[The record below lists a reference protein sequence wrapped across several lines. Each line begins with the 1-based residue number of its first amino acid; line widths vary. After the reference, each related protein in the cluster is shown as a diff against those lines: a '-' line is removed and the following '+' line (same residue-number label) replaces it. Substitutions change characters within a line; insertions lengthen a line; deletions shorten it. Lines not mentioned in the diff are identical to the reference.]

1 MFLSGGVGGTV
12 CEFGGCI
19 SHYAIQFC
27 DLVARKL
34 LAVKK

>member
-1 MFLSGGVGGTV
+1 MVMCLSVGVSEWVWGV

-27 DLVARKL
+27 DLVA
-34 LAVKK
+34 